1 MPGIFACGNVLHVH
15 DLVDFVSAEG
25 TAAGE
30 AAARYLTEGLAESRA
45 ITAGTADHTIGYVL
59 PQTIHPD
66 RLEDKVE
73 LKFRVTDTYRNVRLR
88 VMKDGVVYK
97 ELKKRV
103 MIPAE
108 MEKLVLK
115 KDELADVAS
124 SITLQIVT
132 D

>member
-1 MPGIFACGNVLHVH
+1 
-15 DLVDFVSAEG
+15 D
-25 TAAGE
+25 TA
-30 AAARYLTEGLAESRA
+30 A
-45 ITAGTADHTIGYVL
+45 ITATSADHTIGYVL

-66 RLEDKVE
+66 RLDKSVE

-88 VMKDGVVYK
+88 VCKDGQVYK
-97 ELKKRV
+97 EIKKRV

-115 KDELADVAS
+115 KEELADVKE